1 MSMKIQLHK
10 KLKGF
15 ELDLDFETKGKCT
28 GILGAS
34 GCGKSMTL
42 KCIAG
47 LEKTDGGEVRLG
59 EKTLFN
65 SKQKINVPPQERK
78 IGYLFQN
85 YALFPHMTVE
95 ENISIGIKGSKKE
108 IKEIVKQQ
116 IERFRLN
123 GLEKNYPSQLS
134 GGQQQRVALA
144 RILAYEPEVLLLDEP
159 FSALDSFLKDALAR
173 ELLEV
178 LRGFKGDIIMVS
190 HNRDELYT
198 FCDQLIVMDSGR
210 ALLEGSTKEIFGQ
223 PRKMKVAQL
232 TGCKNISP
240 IKKLNSHELIATQWN
255 LRLTTKERI
264 RPNTR
269 YVGVRAHDIKIID
282 PAHPIKLNNEADI
295 NHFNMQILS
304 CLEFPFEV
312 DYLVQETKSRNAQ
325 PLCCKF
331 SKLQISLSKAI
342 DIYIPPE
349 ALILLD

>member
-1 MSMKIQLHK
+1 MSIEVKLHK

-15 ELDLDFETKGKCT
+15 ELDLAFKTRGKCT

-47 LEKTDGGEVRLG
+47 LEKPDQGEVKLG
-59 EKTLFN
+59 ERHLFN
-65 SKQKINVPPQERK
+65 SKQKINRPPQERK
-78 IGYLFQN
+78 VGYLFQS

-95 ENISIGIKGSKKE
+95 ENISIGMRGSKLE
-108 IKEIVKQQ
+108 IQDKIEQQ
-116 IERFRLN
+116 IQRFRLN
-123 GLEKNYPSQLS
+123 GIGGHYPSQLS

-159 FSALDSFLKDALAR
+159 FSALDSFLKDTLAK

-178 LRGFKGDIIMVS
+178 LKDFKGDIIMVS

-210 ALLEGSTKEIFGQ
+210 ALLEGNTKEIFSQ
-223 PRKMKVAQL
+223 PKKMKVAQL

-240 IKKLNSHELIATQWN
+240 IKRLGKHQLLAVDWN
-255 LRLTTKERI
+255 LRLTTKDEI
-264 RPNTR
+264 KSSIQ
-269 YVGVRAHDIKIID
+269 YVGIRAHDM
-282 PAHPIKLNNEADI
+282 KLTNKANMNQFD
-295 NHFNMQILS
+295 MQILGH
-304 CLEFPFEV
+304 LEFPFEI
-312 DYLVQETKSRNAQ
+312 DYLVQEKTSRGVE

-331 SKLQISLSKAI
+331 PKAQRPLSKEI
-342 DIYIPPE
+342 NIFVPPE
-349 ALILLD
+349 ALILLE

>member
-1 MSMKIQLHK
+1 MSIQVELHK

-15 ELDLDFETKGKCT
+15 KLDLAFKTQGKCT

-47 LEKTDGGEVRLG
+47 LEKPDRGEVKLG
-59 EKTLFN
+59 EKNLFN
-65 SKQKINVPPQERK
+65 SKQKINIPPQERK
-78 IGYLFQN
+78 VGYLFQS

-95 ENISIGIKGSKKE
+95 ENISIGIKGNKSE
-108 IKEIVKQQ
+108 IKKKVEEQ

-123 GLEKNYPSQLS
+123 GIGSHYPSQLS

-159 FSALDSFLKDALAR
+159 FSALDSFLKDTLAK

-178 LRGFKGDIIMVS
+178 LKDFKGDMIMVS

-210 ALLEGSTKEIFGQ
+210 ALLEGSTKEIFSQ
-223 PRKMKVAQL
+223 PKKMEVAQL

-240 IKKLNSHELIATQWN
+240 IKRLDKHQLLAVDWDLKLV
-255 LRLTTKERI
+255 TKEEI
-264 RPNTR
+264 KENVK
-269 YVGVRAHDIKIID
+269 YVGVRAHDIKLTN
-282 PAHPIKLNNEADI
+282 KVNTNQ
-295 NHFNMQILS
+295 FNMQILS
-304 CLEFPFEV
+304 YLEFPFEI
-312 DYLVQETKSRNAQ
+312 DYLVQEKKSKGVQ

-331 SKLQISLSKAI
+331 SKTQMPLSKEI
-342 DIYIPPE
+342 NIFIPPE
-349 ALILLD
+349 ALILLE